1 MNVLSKDYRNII
13 KENPFPRKESK
24 SLTVMPTVSSLM
36 FWLYPFFLGMFIE
49 NGAQDKRVANFIVRE
64 TSPDRSFRV
73 NLFYVLA

>member
-1 MNVLSKDYRNII
+1 
-13 KENPFPRKESK
+13 
-24 SLTVMPTVSSLM
+24 MPTVSSLM